1 MRKSVYVLAMA
12 GLAGVVMVM
21 WLMSPV
27 VSGQTT
33 AQNNGGN
40 SPTKTPWGDPDLQGM
55 WTTWDVT
62 PLEARSPEATPG
74 AVSTRQGDGSGGNDN
89 RRAPFVYQGQEYGF
103 QGLGSGMGR
112 QHTSPVSAARRS
124 QVVDPDNGRIPVIPS
139 KVQRDPTSREMQDSY
154 ENQSAWQRC
163 IARGV
168 PGRLLQG
175 GDGRSTG
182 GYNKA
187 YELLQAPGYV
197 VLFLEDI
204 HETRTIPLDRRPHVG
219 ADIRLWSGDSRGHW
233 EGNTLVVETT
243 NFNGKGDG
251 QGSVRQTEAL
261 RVVERFTR
269 VDQQTLRYEVTF
281 EDPNLYSRPWTAVQ
295 LHNLDPH
302 YVIFEYGC
310 HEGNG
315 RYMETILGQGR
326 FLDAQEAAQK
336 SRP

>member
-1 MRKSVYVLAMA
+1 MRKNVYVLALA
-12 GLAGVVMVM
+12 RLAGVVMVM
-21 WLMSPV
+21 WLMSPAL
-27 VSGQTT
+27 SGQAA
-33 AQNNGGN
+33 AQNDG
-40 SPTKTPWGDPDLQGM
+40 SYAPAKTPWGDPDLQGM

-62 PLEARSPEATPG
+62 PLEARNPEA
-74 AVSTRQGDGSGGNDN
+74 ARRQGDGSGAADN

-124 QVVDPDNGRIPVIPS
+124 QVVDPANGRIPVIPS
-139 KVQRDPTSREMQDSY
+139 KVERDPTSREMQDNY
-154 ENQSAWQRC
+154 VNQSAWQRC
-163 IARGV
+163 VSRGV

-175 GDGRSTG
+175 GDGRETG

-197 VLFLEDI
+197 ILFLEDI
-204 HETRTIPLDRRPHVG
+204 HETRAIPLDRRPHVG
-219 ADIRLWSGDSRGHW
+219 TDIRMWSGDSRGRW

-269 VDQQTLRYEVTF
+269 VNLKTLRYEVTF
-281 EDPNLYSRPWTAVQ
+281 EDPNLYSRPWTAMQ
-295 LHNLDPH
+295 LHNLDPN

-326 FLDAQEAAQK
+326 FLDAQEAATSSATRRQ
-336 SRP
+336 